1 MDKYNNYS
9 YFPSF
14 PCNLLL
20 LPNVASGTEQV
31 LFLCFSWFTTHTK
44 AHKHMLTTLLEHQ
57 TQPPFCAPP
66 QSSRIHTSRVTFIR
80 LTIKSSNSTVLEKRW
95 KTERLISIKRRKHD
109 LTFPKPQKWLIVGSF
124 SVEFLKTQFFRVPP
138 TRGSHSNEVVK
149 EGGRPKGDVISP
161 IGSNN
166 RSWLGVPNP
175 AVPN

>member
-14 PCNLLL
+14 PYNLLL

-57 TQPPFCAPP
+57 TQPPFYAPP
-66 QSSRIHTSRVTFIR
+66 QSSRIHTSRATFIR

-109 LTFPKPQKWLIVGSF
+109 LTFPKPKRNDWLWGFFPRNSWKRSSFVYHLRGDPLKWSAQGRRKAEGRRDFSYRIEQSVLI
-124 SVEFLKTQFFRVPP
+124 
-138 TRGSHSNEVVK
+138 
-149 EGGRPKGDVISP
+149 GGP
-161 IGSNN
+161 
-166 RSWLGVPNP
+166 
-175 AVPN
+175 